1 MTDKRFTET
10 VSTGIVTDNVTGK
23 EYNCEMRIDDELLE
37 FLNELAE
44 ENKEQKTFLKSLREE
59 LQLADRDNTY
69 LEKENKELIQHI
81 KKLEKQLYLVH
92 MSSMF
97 STVQSFKGDVSK
109 RYYYSEKTDRVYDT
123 ANTYGQYD
131 KVLEKKEIAML
142 LNEYETLLND
152 GDLE

>member
-1 MTDKRFTET
+1 MTEKYRVHEIVRLNYSDIGEYIDERHTDKPLR
-10 VSTGIVTDNVTGK
+10 N
-23 EYNCEMRIDDELLE
+23 DEVVEL
-37 FLNELAE
+37 LNELTE
-44 ENKEQKTFLKSLREE
+44 ENRG
-59 LQLADRDNTY
+59 
-69 LEKENKELIQHI
+69 LIQHI

-97 STVQSFKGDVSK
+97 STVRSFKGDVSK

-142 LNEYETLLND
+142 LNEYETLLNG
-152 GDLE
+152 GDLND